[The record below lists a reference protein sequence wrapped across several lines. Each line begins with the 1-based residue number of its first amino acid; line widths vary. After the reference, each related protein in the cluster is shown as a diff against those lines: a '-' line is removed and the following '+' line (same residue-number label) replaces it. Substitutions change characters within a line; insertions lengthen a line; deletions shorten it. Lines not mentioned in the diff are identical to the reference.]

1 MEQRLSALCRRTG
14 AILLQRGN
22 ELRSDAGTHAVGY
35 PSCCE
40 SCASQRRPKPQR
52 SPEPSTPASH
62 RAAYCGEM
70 VPFQQTPSTALFRDF
85 NLTVPNRNEH
95 WGRDRDGDFH
105 RSAVHPSISQ
115 PHHGQDPNHTNQARH
130 RPLVPN
136 RRQVSESALQPASRR
151 TPDVQPGQPKSFSL
165 DLLYRRR
172 IKPPSQDEE
181 TDELFYKQLG
191 EASRSLALVLV
202 GDFNLP
208 DVCWKYNT
216 AERKQSRRFLERVA
230 DNFLTQLVS
239 EPTREGAPLDLLF
252 TNREGLVS
260 DVMVGGCLG
269 QSDHEMIEFLIRG
282 EAARG
287 VGKTATLDFRR
298 ADFSLFR
305 RLVDRV
311 PWEAA
316 LMGKG
321 VQEGWTFFKEEVLKA
336 QERAVPRELWLELRR
351 KRRVYD
357 LWKKGRATQEDY
369 KGVARLCREKTRR
382 AKAELEL
389 SLAAAIKDNK
399 KHFFKYISSKR
410 RAKENL
416 QPLVDVGGNTVTKD
430 EEKAEVL
437 NAFFASVFISRAEC
451 SMGTQP
457 LELEDRDGDQTG
469 APMIQGEM
477 VSDLLHHLDTHKSMG
492 PDEIHPRVLKELA
505 DVLTKPLSII
515 YQQSWLT
522 GEVPADWRLANVT
535 PIFKKGRKEDPGNY
549 RPVSLTSVP
558 GKLMEQIILSAIT
571 RHVENNQGIRPSQ
584 HGFRKGRS
592 CLTNLI
598 SFYDKVTRLVDE
610 GKAVDVVYL
619 DFSKAF
625 DTVSH
630 GILLEKLAAHGLDGC
645 TLRWVKNWL
654 DGRAQRVVVNGVYSG
669 WRPVTSGV
677 PQGSV
682 LGPVLFNIFINDL
695 DEGIECTLSK
705 FADDTKLCGSV
716 DLLEGRQALQRDL
729 DRLDRW
735 AGVNCMRFNKAK
747 CKVLHL
753 GHSNPMQRYRLGE
766 EWLESCLAEKDLGV
780 LVDSRLNMSQQ
791 CAQAAKKANGIL
803 ACIKNSVASRTREV
817 IVPLYS
823 ALVRPHLEYCVQFWA
838 PHYKRDI
845 EVLER
850 VQRRA
855 TKLVKGLEQKSYEER
870 LRELGLFSLEK
881 RRLRG
886 DLIALYNYL
895 KGGCREVGVGLFSQV
910 TSDRTRGNGL
920 KLRQGR
926 FRLDIRK
933 FFFTERVIK
942 HWNRL
947 PREVVES
954 PSLEVFKGRLDE
966 VLRDMV

>member
-1 MEQRLSALCRRTG
+1 MWTE
-14 AILLQRGN
+14 LQMV
-22 ELRSDAGTHAVGY
+22 DA
-35 PSCCE
+35 
-40 SCASQRRPKPQR
+40 
-52 SPEPSTPASH
+52 
-62 RAAYCGEM
+62 
-70 VPFQQTPSTALFRDF
+70 
-85 NLTVPNRNEH
+85 
-95 WGRDRDGDFH
+95 
-105 RSAVHPSISQ
+105 
-115 PHHGQDPNHTNQARH
+115 
-130 RPLVPN
+130 
-136 RRQVSESALQPASRR
+136 ALQ
-151 TPDVQPGQPKSFSL
+151 VPGC
-165 DLLYRRR
+165 
-172 IKPPSQDEE
+172 
-181 TDELFYKQLG
+181 T
-191 EASRSLALVLV
+191 
-202 GDFNLP
+202 
-208 DVCWKYNT
+208 
-216 AERKQSRRFLERVA
+216 
-230 DNFLTQLVS
+230 
-239 EPTREGAPLDLLF
+239 
-252 TNREGLVS
+252 
-260 DVMVGGCLG
+260 GCLG
-269 QSDHEMIEFLIRG
+269 PASDPG
-282 EAARG
+282 EIT
-287 VGKTATLDFRR
+287 VSCRR
-298 ADFSLFR
+298 CAVLEN
-305 RLVDRV
+305 LCHQG
-311 PWEAA
+311 EE
-316 LMGKG
+316 L
-321 VQEGWTFFKEEVLKA
+321 QEEVSRLRSIRED
-336 QERAVPRELWLELRR
+336 EREI
-351 KRRVYD
+351 D
-357 LWKKGRATQEDY
+357 G
-369 KGVARLCREKTRR
+369 
-382 AKAELEL
+382 
-389 SLAAAIKDNK
+389 I
-399 KHFFKYISSKR
+399 ISES
-410 RAKENL
+410 
-416 QPLVDVGGNTVTKD
+416 Q
-430 EEKAEVL
+430 
-437 NAFFASVFISRAEC
+437 
-451 SMGTQP
+451 Q
-457 LELEDRDGDQTG
+457 LEDPQPPS
-469 APMIQGEM
+469 AVEKQA
-477 VSDLLHHLDTHKSMG
+477 VS
-492 PDEIHPRVLKELA
+492 
-505 DVLTKPLSII
+505 
-515 YQQSWLT
+515 
-522 GEVPADWRLANVT
+522 T
-535 PIFKKGRKEDPGNY
+535 PNIKFKRSQKCLQAKV
-549 RPVSLTSVP
+549 VSH
-558 GKLMEQIILSAIT
+558 GIL
-571 RHVENNQGIRPSQ
+571 V
-584 HGFRKGRS
+584 
-592 CLTNLI
+592 
-598 SFYDKVTRLVDE
+598 
-610 GKAVDVVYL
+610 
-619 DFSKAF
+619 
-625 DTVSH
+625 VSH

-855 TKLVKGLEQKSYEER
+855 TKLVKGLEQKSDEER

-966 VLRDMV
+966 KEDPENYRLVSLTLIPGKVMEQLFLETISRHIKDKKIIRSSQHGFAKGKSCLTNLIIFYNEMSGLVDEGRAVDIVYLGFDTVSHKILIDELLMYGLDKQTVRWIENWLNGWARGCPSLEIFRSCLDMVLGSWL